1 MKKSYTYKNEERL
14 LNGKVLLQLRNN
26 IYQTRIY
33 KGEGSGGYVW
43 RSTKEREIEAARQ
56 KAMQFYAEIEH
67 KKTNGIPLVCHTFS
81 KVLDEYVA
89 VRQAQ
94 YDRGNYIRGK
104 RAPNEQTSVYNLR
117 QIQRKAKFWHAY
129 AGKKKVSEIND
140 AVLRDYVDWR
150 RDYYHKMKPEKRPGN
165 CSLNPADKTLQDE
178 TVFALSVLKW
188 ATERGYRGERSM
200 PKYFFKAERAIA
212 RPFFTKADYAK
223 VLETLQ
229 ARIPAAQPHR
239 RYMRE
244 MIMDL
249 VLVARACGA
258 RPGELYNLRETDLT
272 AFEDELGRRSYRFA
286 VDGKTGK
293 RDVILTADA
302 AHVIDRVLARNLEM
316 QATWIITAQSVKKQ
330 QNRKHAAHC
339 NWLFKMADGNKII
352 SLVDQFTAVLNEA
365 GIKQNADGEH
375 YALYSLRHTYAV
387 EKLRAGL
394 SVYTL
399 AKNMGCTVAIIER
412 YYGKHATS
420 FELATALCG

>member
-67 KKTNGIPLVCHTFS
+67 KKINGIPLVCHTFS

-188 ATERGYRGERSM
+188 ATERGYARVALFAHLQANVRQ
-200 PKYFFKAERAIA
+200 PPAIA
-212 RPFFTKADYAK
+212 
-223 VLETLQ
+223 
-229 ARIPAAQPHR
+229 AA
-239 RYMRE
+239 
-244 MIMDL
+244 
-249 VLVARACGA
+249 
-258 RPGELYNLRETDLT
+258 LRT
-272 AFEDELGRRSYRFA
+272 Y
-286 VDGKTGK
+286 
-293 RDVILTADA
+293 
-302 AHVIDRVLARNLEM
+302 LARWWAFCN
-316 QATWIITAQSVKKQ
+316 AK
-330 QNRKHAAHC
+330 NRDCVCRRPAS
-339 NWLFKMADGNKII
+339 I
-352 SLVDQFTAVLNEA
+352 
-365 GIKQNADGEH
+365 
-375 YALYSLRHTYAV
+375 
-387 EKLRAGL
+387 LRATHNLLHCWG
-394 SVYTL
+394 
-399 AKNMGCTVAIIER
+399 R
-412 YYGKHATS
+412 
-420 FELATALCG
+420 